1 MEIGKNDV
9 VGFVNS
15 LTYDNPERRKTQNNT
30 DVKSE
35 RQNKKGES
43 SQILFDQVRNRAMR
57 LDDEIKEYQNLLTDY
72 QMQFKFLNK
81 INNPRK
87 WRSQLIRFL
96 NEGEN
101 KLTEN
106 RKNNISEDISLTE
119 YKIELKE
126 KNQLFQNKLSKSQ
139 IKLQNIFASGLL
151 PEPNISKISQNIMKI
166 RNYEDIGPIFKNLR
180 ISGVHNLLS

>member
-1 MEIGKNDV
+1 
-9 VGFVNS
+9 
-15 LTYDNPERRKTQNNT
+15 
-30 DVKSE
+30 
-35 RQNKKGES
+35 
-43 SQILFDQVRNRAMR
+43 MR

-106 RKNNISEDISLTE
+106 RENNISENISLTE
-119 YKIELKE
+119 YKIELRE
-126 KNQLFQNKLSKSQ
+126 KKST
-139 IKLQNIFASGLL
+139 
-151 PEPNISKISQNIMKI
+151 IS
-166 RNYEDIGPIFKNLR
+166 E
-180 ISGVHNLLS
+180 